1 MSFHIEQAITKT
13 LKEDWGDS
21 TNGIF
26 RQMETKLSHNGCL
39 GNGGGPKEGL
49 FKIIAPFCISWFSKF
64 VLVSKTR
71 ENVLT
76 GGSIPSIYH

>member
-21 TNGIF
+21 TDGIF

-39 GNGGGPKEGL
+39 GNGGGPKEGDG
-49 FKIIAPFCISWFSKF
+49 WFFFTLSFGYLKS
-64 VLVSKTR
+64 L
-71 ENVLT
+71 LLPA
-76 GGSIPSIYH
+76 SINFQNSY